1 MGFCGY
7 VLRPELIQVSFI
19 ELMEIHAMC
28 GSHPCSLQRILRSI
42 SAAANGIPPQGPGF
56 SSHCLPG
63 TSLECVLNRCLF
75 HKTLV
80 PGISL

>member
-1 MGFCGY
+1 MHCAVAIPAPYSAF
-7 VLRPELIQVSFI
+7 F
-19 ELMEIHAMC
+19 A
-28 GSHPCSLQRILRSI
+28 RIG
-42 SAAANGIPPQGPGF
+42 AAANGIPPQGPGF

-80 PGISL
+80 LGISL